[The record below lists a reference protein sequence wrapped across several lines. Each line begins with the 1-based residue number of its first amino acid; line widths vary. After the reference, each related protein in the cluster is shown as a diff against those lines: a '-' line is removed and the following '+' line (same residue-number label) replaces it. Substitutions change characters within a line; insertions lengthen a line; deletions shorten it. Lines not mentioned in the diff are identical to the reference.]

1 MARRDR
7 RGLGGR
13 PSAAAQRALA
23 SETDL
28 SFAGLSDLLGEV
40 LPEVSVQIPGPQ
52 REALEIALLLRPAGD
67 EPPTTRAI
75 GLAVP
80 AGGPGVPRQPVLGPQ
95 ISSSLE
101 STDSQVPPLARTLTE
116 RLSRSLN
123 PEAADALAVVAAAD
137 RIGVAET
144 LAVLDHLPDPAAALD
159 AAVVAGVVVET
170 GDRLA
175 IAHPLI
181 GSAALE
187 SLPPG
192 RRGRLYRRLAEA
204 ASDPERYAHF
214 AALAA
219 GIGPDPAVAA
229 ASRHDTPGVQ
239 GKHVSRTRSWRPPT
253 WTGRPVSSR
262 T

>member
-1 MARRDR
+1 MARES
-7 RGLGGR
+7 RGN
-13 PSAAAQRALA
+13 PFWAL
-23 SETDL
+23 
-28 SFAGLSDLLGEV
+28 
-40 LPEVSVQIPGPQ
+40 
-52 REALEIALLLRPAGD
+52 
-67 EPPTTRAI
+67 
-75 GLAVP
+75 
-80 AGGPGVPRQPVLGPQ
+80 Q

-214 AALAA
+214 AALRRRHRPGSCCRGSQPARHARRSGQAREQNPQLAA
-219 GIGPDPAVAA
+219 TDV
-229 ASRHDTPGVQ
+229 D
-239 GKHVSRTRSWRPPT
+239 RTARLIPHLKRA
-253 WTGRPVSSR
+253 
-262 T
+262 